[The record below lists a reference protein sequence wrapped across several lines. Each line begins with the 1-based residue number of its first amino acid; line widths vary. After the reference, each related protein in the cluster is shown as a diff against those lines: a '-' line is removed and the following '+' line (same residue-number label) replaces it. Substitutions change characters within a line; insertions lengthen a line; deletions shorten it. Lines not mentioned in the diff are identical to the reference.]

1 MFNKARYLSRGIN
14 EEVDIRIQLAI
25 WTLIDI
31 LNNDTN
37 IEVDYLQI
45 FKIRKD
51 GNFVRI
57 QHEQECPK
65 YKSIHMI
72 DADDIQID
80 SQIKIYV
87 IDSGEYA
94 TMLFSNEY

>member
-1 MFNKARYLSRGIN
+1 MFNKERFVTRGIS

-31 LNNDTN
+31 LNNNTN

-45 FKIRKD
+45 FKVRKD
-51 GNFVRI
+51 GNFVII

-80 SQIKIYV
+80 SEIKIYA
-87 IDSGEYA
+87 IDSGEYS
-94 TMLFSNEY
+94 TILFPYEY